1 MTKKKDERF
10 HDMTGKRIYHKEE
23 INPLCLKCK
32 KLCKQ
37 KESHGI
43 IECRMW
49 DPIDREDEK

>member
-10 HDMTGKRIYHKEE
+10 HDMTGKSIYHKEE